1 MALVSS
7 TSLLAGALAAQLD
20 TALAAIAA
28 RVQPSVVLVR
38 TGQAGLGAGIVWR
51 ADGIVLTNHHVLGSR
66 SATVV
71 LDDDRQVAATVIA
84 RDPVLDLA
92 ALQVDAAALPV
103 AQIGPSE
110 QARVGELVLAVGHP
124 WGQRGTVTL
133 GIISALG
140 AIEVAW
146 RRSPAEYLRSDVQLA
161 PGNSGGP
168 LLDAQGRVIGI
179 NAMIFGGDLS
189 VAIPAHIAEQ
199 FLRIAE
205 GRRPVLGV
213 GVQAVELPPA
223 WQVPTRRTRGLLV
236 LNVQAASPAARAGL
250 APGDVLLEVAGH
262 PVGDGHALVYALAR
276 HAPAARI
283 ELRVLRGGQLRT
295 ATVTFATQ
303 PGEAAA

>member
-1 MALVSS
+1 MALASA
-7 TSLLAGALAAQLD
+7 TSPAARLD
-20 TALAAIAA
+20 AALAAIVA

-38 TGQAGLGAGIVWR
+38 NGQAGLGAGIVWR
-51 ADGIVLTNHHVLGSR
+51 ADGIVLTNDHVLGGH

-71 LDDDRQVAATVIA
+71 LGDDRQVAATVIA

-103 AQIGPSE
+103 VQVGPSE
-110 QARVGELVLAVGHP
+110 QVRVGELVLAVGHP
-124 WGQRGTVTL
+124 WGQRGNVTL

-140 AIEVAW
+140 ALEVGW
-146 RRSPAEYLRSDVQLA
+146 RRSPVAYLRSDVQLA

-168 LLDAQGRVIGI
+168 LLDAHGRVIGI

-223 WQVPTRRTRGLLV
+223 WQTLTGRRQGLLV
-236 LNVQAASPAARAGL
+236 LHVQAASPAARAGL
-250 APGDVLLEVAGH
+250 VPGDVLLEVAGD

-276 HAPAARI
+276 HTPAAHI
-283 ELRVLRGGQLRT
+283 ELRLLRGGQVRT
-295 ATVTFATQ
+295 ATVVFAAQ
-303 PGEAAA
+303 PDEAAA